1 MCFKQQNRIMKNIS
15 LALNVVLLIAVAVL
29 YYFQFSSQKTAHP
42 EITETT
48 EKEIVEVDNEA
59 SIRDTNYISKI
70 GYINVD
76 SLQLKYDLYEELKT
90 KLEKKEKSYDSE
102 LKAKSA
108 EFQRKIEDFRKKAPS
123 MTQFEGELK
132 QKELADEEEKLYK
145 MRDQYAQNYEQEMLK
160 LNNQLYKAIK
170 DYIIT
175 HNKNTHY
182 DIIIGESQT
191 RNFVLDFNKNIDI
204 TLEVVEGLNKK
215 YQEDNAPKPTKP

>member
-1 MCFKQQNRIMKNIS
+1 LCSKQQNRIMKNIS

-29 YYFQFSSQKTAHP
+29 YYFQFSSQKTVLP

-48 EKEIVEVDNEA
+48 ENEIVELDNEA

-123 MTQFEGELK
+123 MTQFEGEIK

-170 DYIIT
+170 DYIVSTI
-175 HNKNTHY
+175 K
-182 DIIIGESQT
+182 T
-191 RNFVLDFNKNIDI
+191 RIMILLLANHK
-204 TLEVVEGLNKK
+204 LEIL
-215 YQEDNAPKPTKP
+215 Y